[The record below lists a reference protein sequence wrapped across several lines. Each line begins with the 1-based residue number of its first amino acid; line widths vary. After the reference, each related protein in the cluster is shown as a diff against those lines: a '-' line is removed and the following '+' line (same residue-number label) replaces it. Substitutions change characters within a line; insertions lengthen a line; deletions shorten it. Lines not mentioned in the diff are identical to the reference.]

1 MKSERPEAMKLLT
14 LSAEDLRR
22 ALPMPEAVAAMKDA
36 FAALSTGRASS
47 PPRGVVDVEP
57 AEDVTLLMGAYIEKT
72 GLAAK
77 IVSVFPGNAQRG
89 RPVVNALVL
98 VLDPRT
104 GEPVALCDGTYLT
117 ALRTGAASGAATAL
131 LAGEDARVAAVI
143 GCGVQARTQASAID
157 CVRQL
162 DEIRVCGRRSDS
174 AGGMVDE
181 MRGQT
186 RARLV
191 AVRSADEA
199 VRGADIV
206 YTATNS
212 HAPVFD
218 GTLLAPG
225 THVNGV
231 GSFKLEM
238 QEVDTET
245 VRRSR
250 VFVDSVEAALAEAG
264 DLVIAARDGV
274 TSSDRW
280 TEIGLVAAGRAEGRR
295 SNSEVTF
302 FKSVGHAVQDV
313 AAASRALGV
322 AREIG
327 LGKEIEL

>member
-191 AVRSADEA
+191 AVPSA
-199 VRGADIV
+199 G
-206 YTATNS
+206 
-212 HAPVFD
+212 P
-218 GTLLAPG
+218 LLAPG

>member
-1 MKSERPEAMKLLT
+1 MKLLT

-36 FAALSTGRASS
+36 FVALSTGRASS

-57 AEDVTLLMGAYIEKT
+57 GEGTTLLMGAYVANT
-72 GLAAK
+72 GLATK

-117 ALRTGAASGAATAL
+117 ALRTGAASGAATDL
-131 LAGEDARVAAVI
+131 LARGDARVAAVI

-157 CVRQL
+157 SVRQL
-162 DEIRVCGRRSDS
+162 DEIRVCGRRSES
-174 AGGMVDE
+174 AGRLVDE
-181 MRGQT
+181 MRGRT

-191 AVRSADEA
+191 AVDSSEEA
-199 VRGADIV
+199 VRDADIV
-206 YTATNS
+206 CTATDS

-264 DLVIAARDGV
+264 ELVIAERDGV

-295 SNSEVTF
+295 SDSEVTF

-322 AREIG
+322 ARESG